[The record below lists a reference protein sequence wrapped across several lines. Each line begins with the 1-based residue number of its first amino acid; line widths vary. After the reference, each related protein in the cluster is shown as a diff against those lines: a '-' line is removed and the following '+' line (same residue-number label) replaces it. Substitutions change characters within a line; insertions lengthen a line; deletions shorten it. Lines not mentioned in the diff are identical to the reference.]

1 MTEVSYERIVTVA
14 MSIEFRILT
23 EMAELEQVCDLEYE
37 IWGRD
42 KAAATPAVVMKVTN
56 AHGGVTVGAYDGDR
70 MVGMAWAFAVPRPEG
85 ENALWSHVAGVL
97 REYRSQGVGFGLK
110 KAQREWGLANGYK
123 TMHWTFDPMQSKNAN
138 FNFRILG
145 AVVRKYKPNFYG
157 QMQDSINP
165 GLPSDRFEATWVFGS
180 ERVTAAMES
189 KSLPPIVDQ
198 FSNETFLVGRRDGAF
213 VTCQPSAFDLPFYA
227 VEIPLDYAGL
237 MEISPDTG
245 KHWQAHMREAMLK
258 ALAAGYS
265 VVDHVREGSRCW
277 HVLVRPEQE

>member
-1 MTEVSYERIVTVA
+1 

-23 EMAELEQVCDLEYE
+23 EMAALEQVCDLEYE
-37 IWGRD
+37 IWGHN

-97 REYRSQGVGFGLK
+97 PEYRSQGVGFGLK
-110 KAQREWGLANGYK
+110 KSQREWGLANGYK
-123 TMHWTFDPMQSKNAN
+123 TVHWTFDPMQSKNAN

-165 GLPSDRFEATWVFGS
+165 GLPSDRFEATWVLDS
-180 ERVTAAMES
+180 ERANKAMTGNP
-189 KSLPPIVDQ
+189 LPPIAEKFDD
-198 FSNETFLVGRRDGAF
+198 ETFLVCFRDGEF
-213 VTCQPSAFDLPFYA
+213 VTHHPEAFDLPYY
-227 VEIPLDYAGL
+227 VIEIPLDYAGL
-237 MEISPDTG
+237 MRESPNTG
-245 KHWQAHMREAMLK
+245 KHWQTNIREAMLR
-258 ALAAGYS
+258 ALEADYTVA
-265 VVDHVREGSRCW
+265 DHVREGSRCW
-277 HVLVRPEQE
+277 HVLVRPE

>member
-1 MTEVSYERIVTVA
+1 

-37 IWGRD
+37 IWGHN

-70 MVGMAWAFAVPRPEG
+70 MVGMAWAFAVPRPED
-85 ENALWSHVAGVL
+85 EVALWSHVAGVL
-97 REYRSQGVGFGLK
+97 PEYRSQGVGFGLK
-110 KAQREWGLANGYK
+110 KTQREWGLANGYK

-165 GLPSDRFEATWVFGS
+165 GLPSDRFEATWVLDSDWVS
-180 ERVTAAMES
+180 EAM
-189 KSLPPIVDQ
+189 KGKPRPPLTDH
-198 FSNETFLVGRRDGAF
+198 FPRDKFLVYYRSSVMAINHHRALDY
-213 VTCQPSAFDLPFYA
+213 PYYA
-227 VEIPLDYAGL
+227 VEIPLDFAGL
-237 MEISPDTG
+237 AKASPDKVAG
-245 KHWQAHMREAMLK
+245 WQYHVREAMLK
-258 ALAAGYS
+258 ALEAGYT

-277 HVLVRPEQE
+277 HVLVRPE